1 MGEPASGGPPGQHEQ
16 APHVPVLVELAGVS
30 GGVRQQPGLRLVGD
44 VTADDQAS
52 GVVV

>member
-1 MGEPASGGPPGQHEQ
+1 M
-16 APHVPVLVELAGVS
+16 PVLVELTGM
-30 GGVRQQPGLRLVGD
+30 GGSVRQQPRLGLVGD